1 MVERIPRVATIVL
14 AGGSGTRLAL
24 SHGANKVYL
33 PLEGRPLLAWSL
45 RALYESLHPVTTVV
59 VVRAGDERDAVLA
72 CEVAGVPAPR
82 VVCGGETRTASEVAG
97 ILAISDLVTS
107 AAVDIVLVHDG
118 ARPFPPPD
126 LLERLVAAA
135 ATHVAAVPVLDV
147 EPGMFHRDH
156 DAGELV
162 REVDTS
168 DLGAVQTP
176 QAFAAGPLLAAATA
190 AAAAGS
196 DTVDTLSLFTLHG
209 GPSAVVVAGDPR
221 NLKVTHPADLD
232 RAAAIASDLGQP

>member
-1 MVERIPRVATIVL
+1 MVERTPKIATIVL
-14 AGGSGTRLAL
+14 AGGSGTRLGLA
-24 SHGANKVYL
+24 HDANKVYL

-45 RALYESLHPVTTVV
+45 QALYEGLHPVTTVV
-59 VVRAGDERDAVLA
+59 VVRSGDEPDAVRA

-82 VVCGGETRTASEVAG
+82 VVCGGATRTASEVAG
-97 ILAISDLVTS
+97 ILAISDLITA

-118 ARPFPPPD
+118 ARPFPPPE

-135 ATHVAAVPVLDV
+135 ATHVAAVPVLAV
-147 EPGMFHRDH
+147 EPGLAHREH
-156 DAGELV
+156 GAGALV
-162 REVDTS
+162 GEVDTS
-168 DLGAVQTP
+168 GLGAVQTP
-176 QAFAAGPLLAAATA
+176 QAFSAVPLLAAATA
-190 AAAAGS
+190 AAAAGT

-232 RAAAIASDLGQP
+232 RAAAIARDLGQP